1 MITWLNDNFSTY
13 HPTAAIA
20 LNATRHISKLTRK
33 KLFSP
38 DVEPMRTAEG
48 RWYEAIIYEMFL
60 EMSQHSEKIKF
71 IARKGADAPRKKHT
85 FQLGQNGFFYSQ
97 QGDIVIRGNG
107 QDLAEFDLLLID
119 HNDHVAFGE
128 VVTTS
133 TDLKEFEL
141 EIQYKKRL
149 LGYFFDQ
156 KVVPFILTS
165 SLDLSNFSVVRRL
178 TRAPENAVI
187 HTISCEQIKANL
199 SHMHKKI
206 IYQRPADAAK
216 LIHATEIPIRHPF
229 DYLKFHNEE
238 RTRIFGDV
246 TTGKDV
252 KKTISPTETG
262 QLVKKVLYGA
272 LFPPAIKTLMQT
284 RTISIRKEVLTYE
297 RFMDRFSKV
306 VLATDLPGYEPILY
320 LRPRREREYYKMVQ
334 DRSGNFRFERATPST
349 VGFFLWLESIKPT
362 LGSKLT
368 FQFLDAFKPEPVKPE
383 VNSRKSKK

>member
-1 MITWLNDNFSTY
+1 
-13 HPTAAIA
+13 
-20 LNATRHISKLTRK
+20 
-33 KLFSP
+33 
-38 DVEPMRTAEG
+38 
-48 RWYEAIIYEMFL
+48 
-60 EMSQHSEKIKF
+60 
-71 IARKGADAPRKKHT
+71 
-85 FQLGQNGFFYSQ
+85 
-97 QGDIVIRGNG
+97 
-107 QDLAEFDLLLID
+107 
-119 HNDHVAFGE
+119 
-128 VVTTS
+128 
-133 TDLKEFEL
+133 
-141 EIQYKKRL
+141 
-149 LGYFFDQ
+149 
-156 KVVPFILTS
+156 
-165 SLDLSNFSVVRRL
+165 
-178 TRAPENAVI
+178 
-187 HTISCEQIKANL
+187 
-199 SHMHKKI
+199 MHKKI